1 MSLLQPIVDN
11 LFANENWVVFDPH
24 GHRQPLK
31 VLAVA
36 LFTFNDVPMQVVV
49 CEDFDAP
56 LTFTNELVHN
66 PASGSGDLVQAV
78 DRCHEAEPHMNSL
91 RGISKDTNANEI
103 FARLLSGNYDRGY
116 VKLLEFCPVKEVFKT
131 FHSNALETF
140 DGVGQVLNQNGL
152 LLYPKAMINLEYV
165 GDRARMGYSRGEPNP
180 RTNLDYGNILMWMGN
195 GDIHWVTRR
204 EGSPI
209 PEVIGLGA
217 VATACDYNEFIR
229 FTREFN
235 CRGWGIRGVNPMPYN
250 LPKRD
255 DSGIRR
261 GNAERFTRQEESKPA
276 PELNPT
282 HVNDVL
288 SAILNAETTELH
300 HSTMVLL
307 GAIVQRHIPEPKVD
321 AYLKY
326 EAILEKAINEYFV
339 ILDGVGAKKRGE
351 IKEGLKAHF
360 MAQYRVVFPELK

>member
-31 VLAVA
+31 VQAVA
-36 LFTFNDVPMQVVV
+36 LFTFNDVPKQIVI
-49 CEDFDAP
+49 CEDFDTP
-56 LTFTNELVHN
+56 LTFTNEMVPN
-66 PASGSGDLVQAV
+66 PACRGVELTHAV
-78 DRCHEAEPHMNSL
+78 EFCLEAEPHLNSL
-91 RGISKDTNANEI
+91 RGRNDKTTIDEI
-103 FARLLSGNYDRGY
+103 FARLLSGSYDRSY
-116 VKLLEFCPVKEVFKT
+116 VKLLEFCPTKEVFKT

-140 DGVGQVLNQNGL
+140 DGVGQVLNQDGM

-165 GDRARMGYSRGEPNP
+165 GNRQRHGNFRGDPEP
-180 RTNLDYGNILMWMGN
+180 RTNLEYGNILMWMGN

-204 EGSPI
+204 EGSPMA
-209 PEVIGLGA
+209 EVIGLGA
-217 VATACDYNEFIR
+217 VGSACDYNEFIR
-229 FTREFN
+229 FTREYN
-235 CRGWGIRGVNPMPYN
+235 CRGWEIRGVNQMPYN

-255 DSGIRR
+255 ESGIRR
-261 GNAERFTRQEESKPA
+261 GDATRFTTQEESKSA

-288 SAILNAETTELH
+288 SAILNAESTELH